1 MNDTNEKSVVDLI
14 NATESAITD
23 TRLALVDIL
32 ALLTGENIVEK
43 PDPVTPCSMLADMQI
58 MRFRA
63 EELAEMATRVNEILA
78 GKED

>member
-1 MNDTNEKSVVDLI
+1 MYDTNEKSVVDLI
-14 NATESAITD
+14 NATESAITNA
-23 TRLALVDIL
+23 RLTLVGIL

-43 PDPVTPCSMLADMQI
+43 PDPVTPCSMLTDMQI